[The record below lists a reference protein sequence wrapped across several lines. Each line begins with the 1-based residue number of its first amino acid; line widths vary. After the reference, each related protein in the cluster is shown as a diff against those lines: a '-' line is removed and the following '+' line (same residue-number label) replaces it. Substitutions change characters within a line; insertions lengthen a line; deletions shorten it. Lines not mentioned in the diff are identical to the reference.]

1 MLGDLG
7 ILEGREAVCYPG
19 FEERLAGARIGNG
32 KVAVD
37 GNITTSRGV
46 GTAIAFAAALI
57 EQLESKEKAEEI
69 KKSIIYGHFS

>member
-1 MLGDLG
+1 ML
-7 ILEGREAVCYPG
+7 INTIFLEDSFLIKRQS
-19 FEERLAGARIGNG
+19 R
-32 KVAVD
+32 VAVD